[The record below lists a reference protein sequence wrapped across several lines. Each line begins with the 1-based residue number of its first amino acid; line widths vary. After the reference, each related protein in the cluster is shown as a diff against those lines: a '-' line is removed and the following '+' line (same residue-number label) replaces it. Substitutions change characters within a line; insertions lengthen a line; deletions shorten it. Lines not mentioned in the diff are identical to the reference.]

1 MLGQEVSRAK
11 EKQGALQVR
20 RANEQATLSSQCHVT
35 EYVKSTSCAS
45 SRSGSQVLK
54 LEVLTLVN
62 SVLAQKLHVTK
73 QQLDDRQMK
82 ANANFAISLKK
93 HNPNYHFFK
102 RKCKKKTD
110 KIVQLEDNL
119 TESRMGAKRNQVN
132 LFSANMIFSLTWNN

>member
-20 RANEQATLSSQCHVT
+20 RANKQATLSSQCHVT

-73 QQLDDRQMK
+73 QQLDDQQMK
-82 ANANFAISLKK
+82 TNANFAISLKK

-119 TESRMGAKRNQVN
+119 TESRRGAKRNQVN